1 MPTQPLRRKLL
12 INMTETDRP
21 DEDQML
27 LREVLQTLLD
37 YPGTDAVD
45 LLITS
50 EGRNW
55 RLEMPIITTGFC
67 PALETR
73 IHDLLERP
81 DAITIADGAP
91 VAVS

>member
-1 MPTQPLRRKLL
+1 
-12 INMTETDRP
+12 MTETDSP
-21 DEDQML
+21 DEDQRL
-27 LREVLQTLLD
+27 LREVLQTLLSF
-37 YPGTDAVD
+37 PGNDAVD

-73 IHDLLERP
+73 IHDLLPRP
-81 DAITIADGAP
+81 DAITIADPSP
-91 VAVS
+91 VAIG

>member
-1 MPTQPLRRKLL
+1 M
-12 INMTETDRP
+12 METDKP

-37 YPGTDAVD
+37 YPGTDSVD

-67 PALETR
+67 SSLESR
-73 IHDLLERP
+73 LQDLLGRQ
-81 DAITIADGAP
+81 DAVMLANQEAL
-91 VAVS
+91 AVS

>member
-1 MPTQPLRRKLL
+1 
-12 INMTETDRP
+12 
-21 DEDQML
+21 ML

-67 PALETR
+67 EALNVRVQE
-73 IHDLLERP
+73 LLGRT
-81 DAITIADGAP
+81 DAITVAEPMPIGAY
-91 VAVS
+91 